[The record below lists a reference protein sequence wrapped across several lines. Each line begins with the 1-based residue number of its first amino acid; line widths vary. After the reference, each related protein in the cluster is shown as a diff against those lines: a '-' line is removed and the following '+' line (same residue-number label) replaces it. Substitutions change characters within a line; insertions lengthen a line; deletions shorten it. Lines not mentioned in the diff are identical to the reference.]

1 VGVMTVIFELSR
13 PLQEWRP
20 ALFGLI
26 LILFLI
32 LLPGGL
38 ESLFPRLTAMAR
50 ARLGRSK
57 EAPDAVA

>member
-1 VGVMTVIFELSR
+1 MSVIFELSR

-26 LILFLI
+26 LIVFLI

-38 ESLFPRLTAMAR
+38 ESLFPRVADMVR
-50 ARLGRSK
+50 GRFGRKK
-57 EAPDAVA
+57 EAPDAVT